1 MNLMD
6 NKAYIELLQTN
17 YDKIVNYLSWTV
29 DKRILLMLT
38 SHYSA
43 AGKTFSYVSFETII
57 EEIKKQTRWY
67 STLRSSSSNLLYSVA
82 MLLDGKKEPQQSVG
96 ELIKNEEILKKANF
110 KRSVYSYISALF
122 LTDDSEQKQTHAE
135 NAKRLYD
142 AIRKHH
148 PFLTSHEDMAYS
160 VLLSKNGEEPE
171 LRAKTM
177 NRYYTELRN
186 NNFSLGNQLQWLSQ
200 IMTFKSPDYQEHIVP
215 YIVQIRS
222 DLVQRN
228 VKLKKEHY
236 PLLGFLAI
244 AGAKTEHIEQITAL
258 YEEVIKMK
266 IFRWYKSMAFST
278 ALQKVLPELANLE
291 ESFDMSVVNNLE
303 MLMQAEQAMIATTTI
318 ATVAAASNTSGE

>member
-1 MNLMD
+1 MK

-17 YDKIVNYLSWTV
+17 YEKIANYLSWTV
-29 DKRILLMLT
+29 DKRILLMLA

-43 AGKTFSYVSFETII
+43 AGKTFSYASFETVID
-57 EEIKKQTRWY
+57 EIKKQTSWF
-67 STLRSSSSNLLYSVA
+67 STLRSSSNLLYSVA
-82 MLLDGKKEPQQSVG
+82 MLLDGKKEPQQSVS
-96 ELIKNEEILKKANF
+96 ELIKNEEILKQANF

-122 LTDDSEQKQTHAE
+122 LTEDLEQKQIHAE

-142 AIRKHH
+142 DIRKRH

-160 VLLSKNGEEPE
+160 VLLSNNEEEPE

-186 NNFSLGNQLQWLSQ
+186 NNFSLGNHLQWLSQ
-200 IMTFKSPDYQEHIVP
+200 IMTFKSPDYQEHMVP

-244 AGAKTEHIEQITAL
+244 AGAKTEHIDQLTAL
-258 YEEVIKMK
+258 YEEVTKMK
-266 IFRWYKSMAFST
+266 LFRWYKSLAFST

-318 ATVAAASNTSGE
+318 ATVAVASDTSGE

>member
-1 MNLMD
+1 ME
-6 NKAYIELLQTN
+6 NKAYIELLQVN
-17 YDKIVNYLSWTV
+17 YDKITNYLSWTV
-29 DKRILLMLT
+29 DNRILLMLA

-43 AGKTFSYVSFETII
+43 AGKTFSYVSFEAII
-57 EEIKKQTRWY
+57 EEIKKQTSWF
-67 STLRSSSSNLLYSVA
+67 STLRSSSNLLYSVA
-82 MLLDGKKEPQQSVG
+82 MLLDGKEEPQQSVG
-96 ELIKNEEILKKANF
+96 ELIKNEETLKQANF

-122 LTDDSEQKQTHAE
+122 LTEDSEQKQTHAE

-142 AIRKHH
+142 AIRKNH

-160 VLLSKNGEEPE
+160 VLLSKNGEVPE

-177 NRYYTELRN
+177 NRYYTELRKN
-186 NNFSLGNQLQWLSQ
+186 SFSLGNQLQWLSQ
-200 IMTFKSPDYQEHIVP
+200 IMTFKSPDYQEHMVP
-215 YIVQIRS
+215 YIVEIRS

-244 AGAKTEHIEQITAL
+244 AGAKTEHIGQITAL
-258 YEEVIKMK
+258 YKEVTKMK

-278 ALQKVLPELANLE
+278 ALQKILPELENLE

>member
-1 MNLMD
+1 ME

-17 YDKIVNYLSWTV
+17 YDKITNYLSWTV
-29 DKRILLMLT
+29 DKRILLMLA

-43 AGKTFSYVSFETII
+43 MGKTFSYASFETVID
-57 EEIKKQTRWY
+57 EIKKQTSWF
-67 STLRSSSSNLLYSVA
+67 STLRSSSNLLYSVA
-82 MLLDGKKEPQQSVG
+82 MLLDGKKEPQQSVS
-96 ELIKNEEILKKANF
+96 ELIKNEEILKQANF

-122 LTDDSEQKQTHAE
+122 LTEDLEQKQTHAE

-160 VLLSKNGEEPE
+160 VLLSKNGEVPE

-177 NRYYTELRN
+177 NRYYTELRKN
-186 NNFSLGNQLQWLSQ
+186 SFSLGNQLQWLSQ
-200 IMTFKSPDYQEHIVP
+200 IMTFKSPDYQEHMVP
-215 YIVQIRS
+215 YIVEIRS

-244 AGAKTEHIEQITAL
+244 AGAKTEHIGQITAL
-258 YEEVIKMK
+258 YKEVTKMK

-278 ALQKVLPELANLE
+278 ALQKILPELENLE

>member
-1 MNLMD
+1 ME
-6 NKAYIELLQTN
+6 NKAYIELLQIN
-17 YDKIVNYLSWTV
+17 YDKITNYLSWTV
-29 DKRILLMLT
+29 DKRILLMLA

-43 AGKTFSYVSFETII
+43 MGKTFSYASFETVID
-57 EEIKKQTRWY
+57 EIKKQTSWF
-67 STLRSSSSNLLYSVA
+67 STLRSSSNLLYSVA
-82 MLLDGKKEPQQSVG
+82 MLLDGKKEPQQSVS
-96 ELIKNEEILKKANF
+96 ELIKNEEILKQANF

-122 LTDDSEQKQTHAE
+122 LTEDLEQKQIHAE
-135 NAKRLYD
+135 HAKRLYD
-142 AIRKHH
+142 DIRKRH

-160 VLLSKNGEEPE
+160 VLLSNNEEEPE

-186 NNFSLGNQLQWLSQ
+186 NNFSLGNHLQWLSQ
-200 IMTFKSPDYQEHIVP
+200 IMTINSPDYQEHMVP

-222 DLVQRN
+222 DLIQRN

-244 AGAKTEHIEQITAL
+244 AGAKTEHIDQLTAL
-258 YEEVIKMK
+258 YEEVTKMK
-266 IFRWYKSMAFST
+266 LFRWYKSLAFST

-318 ATVAAASNTSGE
+318 ATVAVASDTSGE

>member
-1 MNLMD
+1 ME
-6 NKAYIELLQTN
+6 NKAYIELLQIN
-17 YDKIVNYLSWTV
+17 YDKITNYLSWTV
-29 DKRILLMLT
+29 DKRILLMLA

-43 AGKTFSYVSFETII
+43 MGKTFSYASFETVID
-57 EEIKKQTRWY
+57 EIKKQTSWF
-67 STLRSSSSNLLYSVA
+67 STLRSSSNLLYSVA
-82 MLLDGKKEPQQSVG
+82 MLLDGKKEPQQSVS
-96 ELIKNEEILKKANF
+96 ELIKNEEILKQANF

-122 LTDDSEQKQTHAE
+122 LTEDLEQKQIHAE

-142 AIRKHH
+142 DIRKRH

-160 VLLSKNGEEPE
+160 VLLSNNEEEPE

-186 NNFSLGNQLQWLSQ
+186 NNFSLGNHLQWLSQ
-200 IMTFKSPDYQEHIVP
+200 IMTINSPDYQEHMVP

-222 DLVQRN
+222 DLIQRN

-244 AGAKTEHIEQITAL
+244 AGAKTEHIGQITAL
-258 YEEVIKMK
+258 YKEVTKMK

-278 ALQKVLPELANLE
+278 ALQKILPELANLE

-318 ATVAAASNTSGE
+318 ATVAAASDTSGE